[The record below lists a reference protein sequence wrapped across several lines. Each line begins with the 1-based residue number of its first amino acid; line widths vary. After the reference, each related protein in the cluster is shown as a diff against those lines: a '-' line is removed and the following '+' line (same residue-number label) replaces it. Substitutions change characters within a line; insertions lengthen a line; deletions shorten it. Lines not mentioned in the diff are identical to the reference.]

1 MTIRRWWAAGLA
13 LTCAAGLARA
23 QIPATVFAGEEGE
36 KPPVVGAERP
46 VKPAASRVTAVTVY
60 QGNALVTRTVD
71 VPEGKG
77 LVEVVVTPL
86 PAETIDSSLYT
97 EGTDG
102 LRVLSTRYRM
112 RAVKEDTREEV
123 RAKEQQIAKLRQEAE
138 RLQKE
143 VQVLEQNLQLLTKL
157 ENFTGATMQQLT
169 EKGRLDSEATIGLA
183 KYVMDSRAAKSA
195 KQVEIQ
201 QKLQANAEATELAT
215 RELNEL
221 TAGASQTERDAV
233 IVVDKEDARPARSGS
248 TTSSAPRPGGPSTAS
263 MPARR
268 RTRSSSSTWR
278 PSSSRR
284 ARTGPAS
291 T

>member
-23 QIPATVFAGEEGE
+23 QFPATAFAGAEGDQ
-36 KPPVVGAERP
+36 PPVVGAERP

-112 RAVKEDTREEV
+112 RAVKEDTRP
-123 RAKEQQIAKLRQEAE
+123 R
-138 RLQKE
+138 
-143 VQVLEQNLQLLTKL
+143 
-157 ENFTGATMQQLT
+157 
-169 EKGRLDSEATIGLA
+169 SEPSS
-183 KYVMDSRAAKSA
+183 SRS
-195 KQVEIQ
+195 
-201 QKLQANAEATELAT
+201 
-215 RELNEL
+215 
-221 TAGASQTERDAV
+221 
-233 IVVDKEDARPARSGS
+233 
-248 TTSSAPRPGGPSTAS
+248 TSSARRPSGS
-263 MPARR
+263 RR
-268 RTRSSSSTWR
+268 RPRSTSRTSSSSASWRTSPAR
-278 PSSSRR
+278 PSSS
-284 ARTGPAS
+284 
-291 T
+291 